1 MHNPD
6 ALLLRL
12 LAAPT
17 TPADA
22 FTTVAHIEAQTDVLR
37 ALATYLNA
45 ARMVLEDY
53 EKLDRAAERAL
64 PALPAPIA
72 AYLKELR

>member
-6 ALLLRL
+6 TLLLRL

-45 ARMVLEDY
+45 ARMVLED
-53 EKLDRAAERAL
+53 
-64 PALPAPIA
+64 
-72 AYLKELR
+72 

>member
-6 ALLLRL
+6 TLLLRL
-12 LAAPT
+12 LVTPT
-17 TPADA
+17 TPAEA

>member
-12 LAAPT
+12 LAIPT
-17 TPADA
+17 TPADT

-37 ALATYLNA
+37 ALATYLNV

>member
-6 ALLLRL
+6 TLLLRL
-12 LAAPT
+12 LATPT
-17 TPADA
+17 TPTDA
-22 FTTVAHIEAQTDVLR
+22 FTMVAHIEAQTDVLR